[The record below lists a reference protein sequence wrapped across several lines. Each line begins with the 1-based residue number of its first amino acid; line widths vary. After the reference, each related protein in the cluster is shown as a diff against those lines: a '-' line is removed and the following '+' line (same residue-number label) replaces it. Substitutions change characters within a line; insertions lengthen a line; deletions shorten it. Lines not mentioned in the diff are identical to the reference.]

1 MKCFTVINTQYLAS
15 PLVKPASSHAGW
27 NQEEYEADNAAMN
40 QRCATIKFTKSHE
53 RKTEKFPF
61 SAADFAHMIQ
71 FMSKKRSTMPDYKPP
86 VDDPASDAK
95 EPSII
100 ESKQP

>member
-15 PLVKPASSHAGW
+15 PLVPPVNSSSGW

-40 QRCATIKFTKSHE
+40 QRCAKIKFTKSHE

-61 SAADFAHMIQ
+61 TAADFAHMIQ
-71 FMSKKRSTMPDYKPP
+71 LMSKRRSTFPDYKPP